1 MCGFVGFLDE
11 NITYSPEETAR
22 AMADRIAHR
31 GPDSDGYFCE
41 NHVGMGFRRLS
52 IIDLDGGSQPI
63 FNEDRNLII
72 TYNGEVYNFQELREA
87 LLAKGHVFTTRTD
100 TEVLLHGYE
109 EWGEELPQK
118 LRGMFAF
125 VIYDRKEET
134 IFGARDIFGIKPFYY
149 YRDGGTFLYA
159 SEIKAFLAHPN
170 FHRAF
175 NEKWLSTYL
184 CMEYI
189 PNEET
194 LFTNV
199 YKLPAGCCFTYHAG
213 EMRVS
218 RYFELRYDID
228 RSKTM
233 EQWEDAIEE
242 TFRASCRAHRISDVE
257 VGCFLSSGVDSSY
270 VTRLLRDDMPVKA
283 FSIGYAEE
291 KYSELHHAEELA
303 EKIGVECITRK
314 ITAQEFFDAVPAVQY
329 HMDEPLPNPSAI
341 PLYYLTQMAS
351 QHVKVVLSGEGADE
365 LFGGYNYYKECL
377 DFEKYMK
384 VPQFVR
390 SALGGAAEKLPQFH
404 GRRFLMRGRLPLE
417 KRYIRN
423 NYDFQYAELGRYL
436 PEGYTAIEPSTLTKP
451 YFDHAAG
458 EDEVTR
464 MQYADICTWL
474 PFDIL
479 QKADK
484 MSMAASLELR
494 VPFLDREV
502 LKLAVQIPA
511 EYRVTKEMTKVALR
525 RTAGRVLPEK
535 SAKMPKIG
543 FITPLNDWMRQ
554 DGFYQRIRTAFES
567 DDAKRFFQTDAL
579 LELLEQHKSGHNG
592 GMKRIWTIYCFLVW
606 YDQFFHCPCASEQ

>member
-1 MCGFVGFLDE
+1 
-11 NITYSPEETAR
+11 
-22 AMADRIAHR
+22 
-31 GPDSDGYFCE
+31 
-41 NHVGMGFRRLS
+41 
-52 IIDLDGGSQPI
+52 
-63 FNEDRNLII
+63 
-72 TYNGEVYNFQELREA
+72 
-87 LLAKGHVFTTRTD
+87 
-100 TEVLLHGYE
+100 
-109 EWGEELPQK
+109 
-118 LRGMFAF
+118 
-125 VIYDRKEET
+125 
-134 IFGARDIFGIKPFYY
+134 
-149 YRDGGTFLYA
+149 
-159 SEIKAFLAHPN
+159 
-170 FHRAF
+170 
-175 NEKWLSTYL
+175 
-184 CMEYI
+184 
-189 PNEET
+189 
-194 LFTNV
+194 
-199 YKLPAGCCFTYHAG
+199 
-213 EMRVS
+213 
-218 RYFELRYDID
+218 
-228 RSKTM
+228 
-233 EQWEDAIEE
+233 
-242 TFRASCRAHRISDVE
+242 
-257 VGCFLSSGVDSSY
+257 
-270 VTRLLRDDMPVKA
+270 
-283 FSIGYAEE
+283 
-291 KYSELHHAEELA
+291 
-303 EKIGVECITRK
+303 
-314 ITAQEFFDAVPAVQY
+314 
-329 HMDEPLPNPSAI
+329 
-341 PLYYLTQMAS
+341 
-351 QHVKVVLSGEGADE
+351 
-365 LFGGYNYYKECL
+365 
-377 DFEKYMK
+377 MK